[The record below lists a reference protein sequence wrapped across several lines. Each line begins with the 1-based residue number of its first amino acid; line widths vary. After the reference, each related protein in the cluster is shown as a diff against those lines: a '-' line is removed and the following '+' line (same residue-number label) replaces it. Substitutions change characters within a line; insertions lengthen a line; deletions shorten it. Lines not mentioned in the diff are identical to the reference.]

1 MTGSDQSGF
10 LTTISALNE
19 RYLIDVDG
27 VRELWFVRHADSYSK
42 LSGDESALRDPSLSE
57 LGRKQADRLA
67 ERLSDVSFQS
77 VWSSETARARETAE
91 VIAVRHGLPV
101 QFDARFREIRT
112 EWDEKGTSTLRPQ
125 GEYPFPEPEAD
136 VIARMGAAT
145 TAVLDKLEPTSST
158 PVRAVVVGHT
168 AALLAYLNS
177 VAGVRWGQL
186 RMMLCHTSVSVVAY
200 RNAVSVVRSIGDVTH
215 LAQPVR

>member
-1 MTGSDQSGF
+1 MSRSDQSSF

-42 LSGDESALRDPSLSE
+42 LSGDESQLRDPSLSE

-67 ERLSDVSFQS
+67 ERLADVGLQS
-77 VWSSETARARETAE
+77 VWASDAARARETAE
-91 VIAVRHGLPV
+91 VIAAPHGLPV
-101 QFDARFREIRT
+101 HFDTRFREIRT
-112 EWDEKGTSTLRPQ
+112 QWDEEGRSTLRPQ

-136 VIARMGAAT
+136 VIARMSEAAA
-145 TAVLDKLEPTSST
+145 AVLDKLEPTAGT

-186 RMMLCHTSVSVVAY
+186 RMMLCHTSVSVVVY

-215 LAQPVR
+215 LALPIR